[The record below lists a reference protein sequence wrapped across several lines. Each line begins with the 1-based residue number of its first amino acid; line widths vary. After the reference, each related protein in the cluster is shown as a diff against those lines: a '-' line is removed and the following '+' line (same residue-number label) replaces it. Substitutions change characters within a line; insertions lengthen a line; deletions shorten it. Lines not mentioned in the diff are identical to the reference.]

1 MRRPTLLA
9 IAIPL
14 LFALNGSVRA
24 EPHLPL
30 ATTFNGSKK
39 FDEAVAKA
47 KREGWAKLP
56 IGERVVK
63 FAREFHGT
71 PYKSYTLEIDD
82 HIESPSANLLG
93 LDCWTFFEISLGMA
107 RMIAR
112 DQETYR
118 PEDLLREIEFTRYRA
133 GVCAEGG
140 YLERIHYLAEWF
152 FENEARG
159 VADDITRTLSGAER
173 IHNRDVTEMTNLWK
187 SYRYL
192 RNNPSL
198 RPAMASSEAK
208 VEGLPVY
215 YIPKSKVA
223 RIESKLKDGDILGI
237 VTRYDGGFCSHV
249 GLAVR
254 TSDGVMRIMHAS
266 SNYKRVVIDK
276 SVSGYLNSFKSH
288 AGVIVARP
296 LEVSHTVTDPSVY
309 RANLTKLTK

>member
-1 MRRPTLLA
+1 
-9 IAIPL
+9 
-14 LFALNGSVRA
+14 
-24 EPHLPL
+24 
-30 ATTFNGSKK
+30 
-39 FDEAVAKA
+39 
-47 KREGWAKLP
+47 
-56 IGERVVK
+56 
-63 FAREFHGT
+63 
-71 PYKSYTLEIDD
+71 
-82 HIESPSANLLG
+82 
-93 LDCWTFFEISLGMA
+93 MA

-112 DQETYR
+112 EQDSYR

-133 GVCAEGG
+133 GICAEGG

-159 VADDITRTLSGAER
+159 VADDMTRALSGADLIR
-173 IHNRDVTEMTNLWK
+173 NRDVTEMTNLWK

-198 RPAMASSEAK
+198 RPAMASSEAD
-208 VEGLPVY
+208 VERLPVY
-215 YIPKSKVA
+215 YIPKDKVA
-223 RIESKLKDGDILGI
+223 RIEAKLQDGDILGI

-254 TSDGVMRIMHAS
+254 TDDGVMRIMHAS
-266 SNYKRVVIDK
+266 TNYKRVVIDK

-296 LEVSHTVTDPSVY
+296 LEVSRTVTDPAVY